1 MTLKERAIAALN
13 YRIPDEIP
21 TFELEFQLVPELKNG
36 RDWTSSWALDRMN
49 LSEKERDGKLYE
61 NAELM
66 VEVYS
71 ELEYSIFN
79 VAYLNYEDVKKTVR
93 YLKELSGE
101 KFLLTHH
108 GDGTFSVPDG
118 NGMYDFAYRIA
129 DDPDG
134 LKEDARRM
142 ADNAIEYNKRLF
154 DIGIESFMLC
164 SDYCYNSGPFLSP
177 EMFREFITP
186 YLAKI
191 IREIRNMGGYAIK
204 HTDGNIMPIL
214 DQLIECEPHCIHS
227 IDPMAKVDIAEVKRL
242 TEPHRIALCGN
253 VNCALMQTGTDEEVA
268 ESAMYAINSGKPGG
282 GYIFSTSNV
291 PFRGLPLDRYLMIL
305 DIWKANRKY

>member
-101 KFLLTHH
+101 KFLLEH
-108 GDGTFSVPDG
+108 GRRDIIGEPGFFRDHTVQVQG
-118 NGMYDFAYRIA
+118 AGLIIIA
-129 DDPDG
+129 DPVPKVSHQVYLLLSG
-134 LKEDARRM
+134 LD
-142 ADNAIEYNKRLF
+142 
-154 DIGIESFMLC
+154 C
-164 SDYCYNSGPFLSP
+164 V
-177 EMFREFITP
+177 T
-186 YLAKI
+186 
-191 IREIRNMGGYAIK
+191 
-204 HTDGNIMPIL
+204 
-214 DQLIECEPHCIHS
+214 
-227 IDPMAKVDIAEVKRL
+227 V
-242 TEPHRIALCGN
+242 
-253 VNCALMQTGTDEEVA
+253 
-268 ESAMYAINSGKPGG
+268 
-282 GYIFSTSNV
+282 
-291 PFRGLPLDRYLMIL
+291 
-305 DIWKANRKY
+305 

>member
-1 MTLKERAIAALN
+1 MTLKERAVTALN
-13 YRIPDEIP
+13 YGIPDAIP

-36 RDWTSSWALDRMN
+36 RDFTSSWALDQMH
-49 LSEKERDGKLYE
+49 LSEKERDRKLFE

-71 ELEYSIFN
+71 ALEYSIFN
-79 VAYLNYEDVKKTVR
+79 VAYLNFEDVKKTVR
-93 YLKELSGE
+93 YIKELSGE

-108 GDGTFSVPDG
+108 GDGTFALPDG
-118 NGMYDFAYRIA
+118 NGMYDFAYRMA
-129 DDPDG
+129 DDPEG
-134 LKEDARRM
+134 LHEEAERM
-142 ADNAIEYNKRLF
+142 ANAAIAYNKRLF
-154 DIGIESFMLC
+154 DCGIESFMLC

-177 EMFREFITP
+177 AMFREFITP

-191 IREIRNMGGYAIK
+191 IYEIRKMGGYAIK

-242 TEPHRIALCGN
+242 MAPHRIALCGN
-253 VNCALMQTGTDEEVA
+253 VNCALMQTGTDEEVR
-268 ESAMYAINSGKPGG
+268 ESALYAIRSAKPGG

-291 PFRGLPLDRYLMIL
+291 PFRGMPLSRYLMVL
-305 DIWKANRKY
+305 DVWKANRYY